1 MLLKRLW
8 PGMMAAAPL
17 QQSLTHTTSLCIV
30 PPDASPEWRAVQATR
45 LEMRDAGIYRWPPHC
60 NLIYPFAAKPRLAAV
75 DVRRACATV
84 KPFRLRLTAYG
95 TFGGAKRGVLWLRP
109 DVVGG
114 DAESLS
120 TLQSTLCA
128 TLGYET
134 PAARK
139 RSLPFVPHFTLAHF
153 DSLAAAAAAGDAL
166 TFEPVE
172 FDVDAVHLLER
183 EGHGGQFEVVEKVP
197 LGRAPLWR
205 LRRLFRRKRRFRGMP
220 ATPPDWVADAMAE
233 RSSRRFRG
241 RGKRRRKRRS
251 AAERAEIA
259 ARTPEDIA
267 AIRAER
273 AAKRR
278 AKEAGEASSEIDS
291 SSDV

>member
-1 MLLKRLW
+1 M
-8 PGMMAAAPL
+8 
-17 QQSLTHTTSLCIV
+17 
-30 PPDASPEWRAVQATR
+30 QATR

-60 NLIYPFAAKPRLAAV
+60 NLIYPFAAKPRLAAR
-75 DVRRACATV
+75 DVRRACAAIE
-84 KPFRLRLTAYG
+84 PFRLRLTAYG

-114 DAESLS
+114 DADALA
-120 TLQSTLCA
+120 TLQSTLCE

-153 DSLAAAAAAGDAL
+153 DSLSAAEAAGDAL

-183 EGHGGQFEVVEKVP
+183 EGIGGQFEIVEKVP

-220 ATPPDWVADAMAE
+220 TEAPDWVADAMAE
-233 RSSRRFRG
+233 RRAGGSAAAASAGASGGRLPNARRSMRG
-241 RGKRRRKRRS
+241 RPRTLPRDPGGARPRRIGEGGGGRVLVHNARGRATS
-251 AAERAEIA
+251 A
-259 ARTPEDIA
+259 PL
-267 AIRAER
+267 
-273 AAKRR
+273 
-278 AKEAGEASSEIDS
+278 
-291 SSDV
+291 

>member
-1 MLLKRLW
+1 M
-8 PGMMAAAPL
+8 
-17 QQSLTHTTSLCIV
+17 
-30 PPDASPEWRAVQATR
+30 QATR

-60 NLIYPFAAKPRLAAV
+60 NLIYPFAAKPRLAAR
-75 DVRRACATV
+75 DVRRACAAIE
-84 KPFRLRLTAYG
+84 PFRLRLTAYG

-109 DVVGG
+109 DVVAG
-114 DAESLS
+114 DTDALA
-120 TLQSTLCA
+120 TLQSTLCE

-220 ATPPDWVADAMAE
+220 TEAPDWVADAMAE

-251 AAERAEIA
+251 AAERAAIN

-267 AIRAER
+267 AIRAAR
-273 AAKRR
+273 AAKKKR
-278 AKEAGEASSEIDS
+278 AASSETES
-291 SSDV
+291 PSDV

>member
-1 MLLKRLW
+1 MLFLRRLW
-8 PGMMAAAPL
+8 PTLWAATPTP
-17 QQSLTHTTSLCIV
+17 QPLTHTTSLCIV
-30 PPDASPEWRAVQATR
+30 PPDDSPEWRAVQATR

-60 NLIYPFAAKPRLAAV
+60 NLIYPFAAKPRLAAR
-75 DVRRACATV
+75 DVRRACAAIE
-84 KPFRLRLTAYG
+84 PFRLRLTAYG

-109 DVVGG
+109 DVVAG
-114 DAESLS
+114 DTDALA
-120 TLQSTLCA
+120 TLQSTLCE

-183 EGHGGQFEVVEKVP
+183 EGHGGQFEIVEKVP

-220 ATPPDWVADAMAE
+220 TEAPDWVADAMAE

-251 AAERAEIA
+251 AAERAAIN

-267 AIRAER
+267 AIRAAR
-273 AAKRR
+273 AAKKKR
-278 AKEAGEASSEIDS
+278 AASSETES
-291 SSDV
+291 PSDV